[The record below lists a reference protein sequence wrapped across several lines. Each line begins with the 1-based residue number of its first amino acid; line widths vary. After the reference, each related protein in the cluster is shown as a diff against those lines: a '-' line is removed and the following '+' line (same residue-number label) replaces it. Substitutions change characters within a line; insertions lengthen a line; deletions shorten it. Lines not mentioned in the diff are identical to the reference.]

1 MPFLNRLCQGTGA
14 MVRHLRKDLVHVLF
28 HRLRRSS
35 REMEGFVGSD
45 QRRDDSY
52 YLQTMSSCM
61 KATGEWVVGCRP
73 YMDPEG
79 GPC

>member
-1 MPFLNRLCQGTGA
+1 
-14 MVRHLRKDLVHVLF
+14 MVHHLHKDLVHDLF
-28 HRLRRSS
+28 HYLRTNS

-52 YLQTMSSCM
+52 CLRTMSSYM

-73 YMDPEG
+73 HMDPEG
-79 GPC
+79 GSY